1 MPAAEEKPLA
11 VVLLSGGMD
20 SAVAASMMARTHR
33 LACLHGTYGQR
44 TANRER
50 VCFGALSQ
58 YLGAAN
64 RRVMDLS
71 HLGDLGGSS
80 LTDPGLQVADADPA
94 RTGIPATYVP
104 FRNAHLLAMA
114 VSWAEV
120 LGARQ
125 VVIGAVE
132 EDSSGYPDCTR
143 AFYAAFQEAVR
154 LGTRP
159 GSRIQLVMPVID
171 LSKAEIV
178 RRGQEL
184 ATPFHLTWSCYRDEA
199 RACGRCDSCVLR
211 LRGFAAA
218 GLSDPIQYDPAVEVP
233 GDAGKGLP
241 AAGPGGGRAPNVSR
255 ARRAAALTA
264 FLERLRRP

>member
-20 SAVAASMMARTHR
+20 SAVAATMTARTHR

-58 YLGAAN
+58 FLGAVN
-64 RRVMDLS
+64 RRVMDMS
-71 HLGDLGGSS
+71 QLGALGGSS

-120 LGARQ
+120 LGAHL

-184 ATPFHLTWSCYRDEA
+184 GTPFHLTWSCYRDEA
-199 RACGRCDSCVLR
+199 RACGRCDSCVQR

-218 GLSDPIQYDPAVEVP
+218 GLPDPIRYAPHVEMP
-233 GDAGKGLP
+233 GDAGPGP
-241 AAGPGGGRAPNVSR
+241 AAAAPGGGDA
-255 ARRAAALTA
+255 ARVRRTAVLTA
-264 FLERLRRP
+264 FLDRLRHT

>member
-1 MPAAEEKPLA
+1 
-11 VVLLSGGMD
+11 MD
-20 SAVAASMMARTHR
+20 SAVAATMMARTHG
-33 LACLHGTYGQR
+33 LVCLHGTYGQR

-50 VCFGALSQ
+50 ACFGALSH
-58 YLGAAN
+58 YLGAVD
-64 RRVMDLS
+64 RRVMNLS
-71 HLGDLGGSS
+71 YLGDLGGSS
-80 LTDPGLQVADADPA
+80 LTDPGLPVADADPGSS
-94 RTGIPATYVP
+94 GIPATYVP

-120 LGARQ
+120 LGAHQ

-159 GSRIQLVMPVID
+159 RSRIQLVMPVIG
-171 LSKAEIV
+171 LRKAEIV

-184 ATPFHLTWSCYRDEA
+184 STPFHLTWSCYRDEA
-199 RACGRCDSCVLR
+199 RACGRCASCVLR

-218 GLSDPIQYDPAVEVP
+218 GFPDPIQYAPDVEVP
-233 GDAGKGLP
+233 GDAPGGP
-241 AAGPGGGRAPNVSR
+241 PGADPGGGEAADADRSR
-255 ARRAAALTA
+255 RVATLTA
-264 FLERLRRP
+264 YLARLRRS